1 MIFQLMIFL
10 INSYRFFYKY
20 VGFFFFFFENLHGWI
35 PIFFLNMQNCS
46 WTLDECVCLLFIAIS
61 DRYFVRLNST
71 ITHSTRIR
79 SDSHSLFSVVLFQQV
94 IIALK
99 QLFFFLHKKFNAEIF
114 SLDWSQI
121 QSEFKG
127 NLLVYNRCQGNVKR
141 KSFSYT

>member
-20 VGFFFFFFENLHGWI
+20 VGFFFFWELTWVDSYIFFEYAK
-35 PIFFLNMQNCS
+35 
-46 WTLDECVCLLFIAIS
+46 LL
-61 DRYFVRLNST
+61 
-71 ITHSTRIR
+71 
-79 SDSHSLFSVVLFQQV
+79 SDSWRMCMSPFYRHLRPVFCKIELHDYTFDTYPFWQPFSFFRSFVSASYYCIKTAF
-94 IIALK
+94 
-99 QLFFFLHKKFNAEIF
+99 FFFLHKKFNAEIF